1 MGNGICTKSH
11 QKEWEAIREAEK
23 QNSRYLES
31 QLASENKDLDQVKKL
46 LLLGAGESGK
56 STIFKQMKGLYG
68 GGWSDKDCS
77 QYTTTVYSNVITS
90 IQTLITMS
98 VELKAHNAEGTDVNP
113 ELHADCQLIQ
123 SLEDNV
129 EIDEKLAEVIHGVW
143 WDPGIQKTW
152 VYRSMYYL
160 TDSAGFFLDKI
171 QEIGHKDYIPTEQ
184 DVLRCRIRTTGIQE
198 KEFNMEN
205 THFKIYDVG
214 GQRNERK
221 KWIHC
226 FSGVNAVLFV
236 AALSGY
242 DMVLYEDQDT
252 NRMHEALDLFDE
264 ICNSRY
270 FRKTAIVLFLN
281 KRDLFYEKIVHVPL
295 TECFP
300 AYDGP
305 DGDYEAAVDYI
316 TERFMEKSQYKK
328 QQITVHVTCATEKS
342 NVMKVFIAV
351 KHAVLAESLE
361 EWQDDEY

>member
-1 MGNGICTKSH
+1 MGQLCVSGH
-11 QKEWEAIREAEK
+11 QKEWEAIRQAEK
-23 QNSRYLES
+23 ENDRKLE
-31 QLASENKDLDQVKKL
+31 NMMDKDDKAADMVKKL

-56 STIFKQMKGLYG
+56 STIFKQMKGIYG
-68 GGWSDKDCS
+68 GGWSEKDCTP
-77 QYTTTVYSNVITS
+77 YTATVYSNVVTS

-98 VELKAHNAEGTDVNP
+98 VELKKYSAEGTDVSP
-113 ELHADCQLIQ
+113 HLLQACQAIQ
-123 SLEDNV
+123 SLEDSA
-129 EIDEKLAEVIHGVW
+129 EIDEHIAKLIHDVW
-143 WDPGIQKTW
+143 WDEGIQKTW

-171 QEIGHKDYIPTEQ
+171 LDIGRRGYIPTEQ

-198 KEFNMEN
+198 KEFEIGN

-226 FSGVNAVLFV
+226 FSGVHAVLFV

-270 FRKTAIVLFLN
+270 FRKTAMVLFLN

-300 AYDGP
+300 DYTGAERDYD
-305 DGDYEAAVDYI
+305 AAVNYI
-316 TERFMEKSQYKK
+316 KDRFLDKSQFK
-328 QQITVHVTCATEKS
+328 QTITVHITCATEKN
-342 NVMKVFIAV
+342 NVMKVFVAV
-351 KHAVLAESLE
+351 KAAVLQQSLD
-361 EWQDDEY
+361 EWQ